1 MTTKEYLA
9 FGKYLYLVFVALS
22 LYAINTASNG
32 MLIYAA
38 KYLLSWV
45 VWTIQAFVF

>member
-32 MLIYAA
+32 MLIYAV
-38 KYLLSWV
+38 KYLLSWAIYLV
-45 VWTIQAFVF
+45 RAFVF